1 MARNQRKYN
10 TEYKVQ
16 AVKLSNEI
24 GSSKAAV
31 DLRIP
36 VDTLYGWVKAAKEGR
51 LDIGGGAHTPQT
63 AMSLAEEL
71 NSKATLEVVGR
82 DQPDQRLYLSK
93 DQESLVW
100 VLDHAEDELWKQPPD
115 PVLEAVAKIVS
126 ADNREWEGSPTELAQ
141 AIQTDMAVN
150 RLTKHLNVNA
160 SRLLEEHQVRYENKT
175 KHAGRRIRLTYMMV
189 EAPAFEVI
197 E

>member
-31 DLRIP
+31 ELGIP

-71 NSKATLEVVGR
+71 RKQVKQQEKEIR
-82 DQPDQRLYLSK
+82 RLKEENEFL
-93 DQESLVW
+93 
-100 VLDHAEDELWKQPPD
+100 AE
-115 PVLEAVAKIVS
+115 AS
-126 ADNREWEGSPTELAQ
+126 AFFA
-141 AIQTDMAVN
+141 
-150 RLTKHLNVNA
+150 A
-160 SRLLEEHQVRYENKT
+160 SRRKSAKDSE
-175 KHAGRRIRLTYMMV
+175 
-189 EAPAFEVI
+189 
-197 E
+197 

>member
-31 DLRIP
+31 ELGIP
-36 VDTLYGWVKAAKEGR
+36 IDTLYGWVKAAKEGR

-71 NSKATLEVVGR
+71 NTLRKQVKQQEKEIRRLKEENEFLAEASAFSPPAVGSQQRAANEIHRPKNRRRQEERKNYILLQNAGCKPARVLSVSGAQKSTVEIPATCR
-82 DQPDQRLYLSK
+82 
-93 DQESLVW
+93 
-100 VLDHAEDELWKQPPD
+100 
-115 PVLEAVAKIVS
+115 
-126 ADNREWEGSPTELAQ
+126 N
-141 AIQTDMAVN
+141 
-150 RLTKHLNVNA
+150 
-160 SRLLEEHQVRYENKT
+160 
-175 KHAGRRIRLTYMMV
+175 HAGN
-189 EAPAFEVI
+189 
-197 E
+197 

>member
-31 DLRIP
+31 ELGIP
-36 VDTLYGWVKAAKEGR
+36 VDTLYGWVMAVKEGR

-71 NSKATLEVVGR
+71 NTLRKQVK
-82 DQPDQRLYLSK
+82 Q
-93 DQESLVW
+93 QE
-100 VLDHAEDELWKQPPD
+100 K
-115 PVLEAVAKIVS
+115 
-126 ADNREWEGSPTELAQ
+126 
-141 AIQTDMAVN
+141 
-150 RLTKHLNVNA
+150 
-160 SRLLEEHQVRYENKT
+160 
-175 KHAGRRIRLTYMMV
+175 
-189 EAPAFEVI
+189 
-197 E
+197 